1 MKRSLLPSQLGN
13 SKLQDHFRFVKIE
26 TADFVKAKDP
36 VVKVSAGLTFSLV
49 CTESG
54 KVYAMGS
61 SEKGQLG
68 NGRTGEHF
76 ASGNKLAF
84 VNESDPIL
92 VKALAE
98 KKIVSVACGQ
108 QHALA

>member
-1 MKRSLLPSQLGN
+1 M
-13 SKLQDHFRFVKIE
+13 
-26 TADFVKAKDP
+26 T
-36 VVKVSAGLTFSLV
+36 KVSAGLTFSLV
-49 CTESG
+49 CTKSG

-76 ASGNKLAF
+76 SHGNKMAF
-84 VNESDPIL
+84 VNESEPIL
-92 VKALAE
+92 VKALTA
-98 KKIVSVACGQ
+98 KKISDVACGQ